1 MISTVEKK
9 MERKRGGQGRL
20 TQRSHSSK
28 NLMRGLEPC
37 WMTDGERVFQA
48 VAASRT
54 KALPPQWGCVW
65 NVRETAR

>member
-1 MISTVEKK
+1 

-37 WMTDGERVFQA
+37 WMTDGEECSRQWQHQGQRPSPPNGDVFGMLGKQQGDQGDW
-48 VAASRT
+48 S
-54 KALPPQWGCVW
+54 
-65 NVRETAR
+65 